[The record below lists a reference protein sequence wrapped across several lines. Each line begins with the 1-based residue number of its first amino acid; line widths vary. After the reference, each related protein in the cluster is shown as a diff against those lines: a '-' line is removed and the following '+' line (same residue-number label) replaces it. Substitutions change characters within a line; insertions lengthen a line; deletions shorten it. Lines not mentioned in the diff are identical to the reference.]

1 MVEFAYAVGRVR
13 ALEVH
18 LLDESRIIRMTE
30 AKDFESAYLVL
41 QESSFFADKIDQ
53 LPHPFDF
60 DALLELELNTT
71 RQILT
76 DLAPG
81 NHWLDL
87 LWKKYEP
94 GMTLNAY
101 LQLLENAIKDCPS
114 RILISYAC
122 GFIILNQLKIELMKG
137 KFDPET
143 VIARFRYTDYH
154 RAVSQGMES
163 FKKTGSLFALE
174 REIDNQLTETVKNA
188 KYKAFGLE
196 PLVGFMVAR
205 EIEIKIIRLI
215 LTCKQLG
222 IRTDE
227 IKERMRLS
235 YV

>member
-1 MVEFAYAVGRVR
+1 MVEFAYAVGRIR

-18 LLDESRIIRMTE
+18 LLDESKIIRMVE
-30 AKDFESAYLVL
+30 ARDFEAAYLVL
-41 QESSFFADKIDQ
+41 QESAFFSDEIGQ

-76 DLAPG
+76 ELAPG

-114 RILISYAC
+114 RLFISYAR
-122 GFIILNQLKIELMKG
+122 GFIILNQLKIELLRG
-137 KFDPET
+137 KSNPGA
-143 VIARFRYTDYH
+143 VITRFRYTDYH

-174 REIDNQLTETVKNA
+174 REIDNQLTETIKNA

-196 PLVGFMVAR
+196 PLVGFMVAK
-205 EIEIKIIRLI
+205 EIEIRIIRLI

-222 IRTDE
+222 SKTEE
-227 IKERMRLS
+227 IKQRMRLS